1 MASLAV
7 SFAIANP
14 NIRATVIEATEFP
27 DLTQRYQ
34 VRGVPRTVINDGEA
48 IEGAIPPTAF
58 ADVVVAAGTAK
69 QTS

>member
-14 NIRATVIEATEFP
+14 QIRATLIEATEYP

-34 VRGVPRTVINDGEA
+34 VHGVPRTVINDSEA
-48 IEGAIPPTAF
+48 IEGAIPPAAF
-58 ADVVVAAGTAK
+58 ADAVVAADTPHNG
-69 QTS
+69 

>member
-14 NIRATVIEATEFP
+14 QIRATVIEATEYP

-48 IEGAIPPTAF
+48 IEGAIPPAAF
-58 ADVVVAAGTAK
+58 ADAVVAAVTPRNG
-69 QTS
+69 

>member
-7 SFAIANP
+7 SYAIANP
-14 NIRATVIEATEFP
+14 HIRATVVEATEFP

-48 IEGAIPPTAF
+48 IEGAIPPATF
-58 ADVVVAAGTAK
+58 ADLVVAAGTPRR
-69 QTS
+69 TG